1 MVRKQSQMQLLKKD
15 LLGLEH
21 LSAPEIMLILDTA
34 ARMKEQALGIIPCHP
49 SLSGKTVLNLFYE
62 ASTRTR
68 TSFELAGKRLG
79 ADVVNFSFSASSMS
93 KGETLKDTVRT
104 LQAMNPQVIVV
115 RHSVPGVAKLIADIV
130 PAAVINAGDGAH
142 EHPSQALLDLFTI
155 KEKRGSFE
163 GLEVAIVGDIAHS
176 RVARSNIWGLTALGA
191 RVRVAG
197 PPTMIPPDIEKL
209 GVQVFFDLNEALAGV
224 DVIICLRIQ
233 LERQNEL
240 LFPSLR
246 EYARFFGLNPERL
259 RRAKKNVMLMH
270 PGPLNRGVEIT
281 SDLAD
286 GNRSYIL
293 TQVTN
298 GVAVRMALFYLLAG
312 KDHATAH

>member
-1 MVRKQSQMQLLKKD
+1 MHRKQKQMRLKKKD
-15 LLGLEH
+15 LLGLEG
-21 LSAPEIMLILDTA
+21 LSAPEITLILDTA
-34 ARMKEQALGIIPCHP
+34 KAMKEQALCRP

-79 ADVVNFSFSASSMS
+79 ADVVNFNFSASSMS
-93 KGETLKDTVRT
+93 KGETLKDTVLT
-104 LQAMNPQVIVV
+104 LQAMSPQLIVV
-115 RHSVPGVAKLIADIV
+115 RHSAPGVAKLIADIV
-130 PAAVINAGDGAH
+130 PASVINAGDGSH
-142 EHPSQALLDLFTI
+142 EHPSQALLDIFTMR
-155 KEKRGSFE
+155 EQRGTVE

-176 RVARSNIWGLTALGA
+176 RVARSNIWGLTTLGA

-197 PPTMIPPDIEKL
+197 PLTMIPPEVEKL
-209 GVQVFFDLNEALAGV
+209 GVQVFFDLEKALAGV

-233 LERQNEL
+233 LERQNQL
-240 LFPSLR
+240 LFPSVR
-246 EYARFFGLNPERL
+246 EYARFFGINPSRL
-259 RRAKKNVMLMH
+259 RHAKKNAMIMH
-270 PGPLNRGVEIT
+270 PGPLNRGVEVT

-298 GVAVRMALFYLLAG
+298 GVAVRMALFHLLAG
-312 KDHATAH
+312 EDHAAAH